1 MKILISE
8 SQYYRL
14 FETTDLE
21 SGETTD
27 LESGETTD
35 LESGEPTDLA
45 SGETADLVSDKPTE
59 LVSPGITNYIN
70 YLCQKREESD
80 TLPYCQLYVF
90 WKTLTN
96 QNEKDSLND
105 SVRDLYNDVTSRLG
119 NGILPKIIKSAL
131 DSNNTVQYLETISD
145 FIHNA
150 DFNKEETRKRLLKLK
165 PDTSYDDLERVL
177 TDIRYNAY
185 QEYENSF
192 VGKGKVFDKHSTY
205 VNLDYRSNRL
215 NEESFFELVKIIKN
229 DESKLE
235 EISNKIIE
243 NIDKS
248 IKNFITD
255 TTKMKADIKNNTGL
269 TYNNNVIF
277 PKGTYFEI
285 KKFSPNVDSHLSEFF
300 SIFKQSDLISEK
312 PEYLPT
318 YNKLITTIYT
328 KIKNKYKEFLDDI
341 KSKIGGII
349 LDNYIIIKIEDVD
362 LYWSFLGQRK
372 HEYRLSIR
380 YQIKSG
386 KKIAYKCDP
395 NTSILEKYIINPK
408 KNERMGVII

>member
-21 SGETTD
+21 SGEPTD
-27 LESGETTD
+27 LE
-35 LESGEPTDLA
+35 

-59 LVSPGITNYIN
+59 LVSTGITNYIN
-70 YLCQKREESD
+70 YLCQKKEGYD
-80 TLPYCQLYVF
+80 NLPYCKLYEY
-90 WKTLTN
+90 WLGLKIP
-96 QNEKDSLND
+96 KDKESLIQ
-105 SVRDLYNDVTSRLG
+105 SVKALFEDVSSRLG
-119 NGILPKIIKSAL
+119 NGLLPKIINLAL
-131 DSNNTVQYLETISD
+131 ESNNPVQYLKTIFLFIKNENFNDDETKKRLLDLTNLIKSGVTISD
-145 FIHNA
+145 
-150 DFNKEETRKRLLKLK
+150 
-165 PDTSYDDLERVL
+165 DDLDAVL
-177 TDIRYNAY
+177 TRARNRVY

-192 VGKGKVFDKHSTY
+192 VGEDKVFDKHSTY

-243 NIDKS
+243 NIDGS

-255 TTKMKADIKNNTGL
+255 TTKMKADVKTKVSLKLSGGSE
-269 TYNNNVIF
+269 IF
-277 PKGTYFEI
+277 SANTYFEI

-328 KIKNKYKEFLDDI
+328 KIKDEDKYKEFLEDI
-341 KSKIGGII
+341 KNKIGGII
-349 LDNYIIIKIEDVD
+349 LDNYKIVKIEDVD

-386 KKIAYKCDP
+386 EKIAYKCDP
-395 NTSILEKYIINPK
+395 KTNILKKVKIDPK
-408 KNERMGVII
+408 SNERMGVII